1 MKLAVLIPYTN
12 IFKLLKIPI
21 FTLRHK
27 SDDYFEIVRVE
38 ESHPH
43 GEDIRETD
51 SGIVHLD
58 HSPGT
63 GMKQHYIAFL
73 CL

>member
-1 MKLAVLIPYTN
+1 M
-12 IFKLLKIPI
+12 
-21 FTLRHK
+21 
-27 SDDYFEIVRVE
+27 RVE

-43 GEDIRETD
+43 GEDNRETD

-63 GMKQHYIAFL
+63 GMKQHYILEGFL
-73 CL
+73 FEWLTIKGMPFSLFR